1 MRIPP
6 VILYVLYI
14 LKRSKNFLYKK
25 KKVVQYLIGDYMY
38 EIMFFKT
45 LFLYFFIILVYRI
58 MGKKE
63 VGKLGIVDL
72 IVSILIAELAAMS
85 IERPNSSILV
95 SVIPILTLVFVQVV
109 LSFISLKNSKIRKF
123 IDGDPT
129 VVIKNGKIQFHRM
142 TKLRYSLDDLMSQLR
157 EQQIKSIEEVDYAVL
172 ENNGKLSVFQQCKD
186 YPLPLIVDGVIDQL
200 VLKELNKDE
209 RWISRLLEK
218 NHVAL
223 NDVFYAFYTKNKT
236 YIIKKSE
243 LQ

>member
-1 MRIPP
+1 
-6 VILYVLYI
+6 
-14 LKRSKNFLYKK
+14 
-25 KKVVQYLIGDYMY
+25 MY
-38 EIMFFKT
+38 WIMFLKT
-45 LFLYFFIILVYRI
+45 LFLYFFIIIVYRI

-85 IERPNSSILV
+85 IESPKSSILV
-95 SVIPILTLVFVQVV
+95 SVIPILTLVFIQVI
-109 LSFISLKNSKIRKF
+109 LSYISLKNSKIRKL

-129 VVIKNGKIQFHRM
+129 VIIKNGKLQFHRM
-142 TKLRYSLDDLMSQLR
+142 SQLRYSLDDLMSQLR

-186 YPLPLIVDGVIDQL
+186 YPLPLIVDGMVDER
-200 VLKELNKDE
+200 VLKELNKDN
-209 RWISRLLEK
+209 RWLQHLLQK
-218 NHVAL
+218 NHVDL

-243 LQ
+243 LR